1 MDKITR
7 QCPQTTTFSKRKE
20 SRSGI
25 EPRSFRLPAYRL
37 TARPNRLT
45 YPRRWIIVF
54 GNSMDTSFVYI
65 TILLGQPAGLSKE
78 ARLYAGAVWPKPHVL
93 GEGEFNVSKGNHSK
107 RPATL
112 NVNGEIPLSVC
123 LSVSLSVSLP
133 SLHSPTP
140 LSPPSPSINFFF

>member
-1 MDKITR
+1 
-7 QCPQTTTFSKRKE
+7 
-20 SRSGI
+20 
-25 EPRSFRLPAYRL
+25 
-37 TARPNRLT
+37 
-45 YPRRWIIVF
+45 
-54 GNSMDTSFVYI
+54 MDTSFVYI

-78 ARLYAGAVWPKPHVL
+78 ARLYAGAVWPKPHVS

-123 LSVSLSVSLP
+123 LSLSLSVSLP